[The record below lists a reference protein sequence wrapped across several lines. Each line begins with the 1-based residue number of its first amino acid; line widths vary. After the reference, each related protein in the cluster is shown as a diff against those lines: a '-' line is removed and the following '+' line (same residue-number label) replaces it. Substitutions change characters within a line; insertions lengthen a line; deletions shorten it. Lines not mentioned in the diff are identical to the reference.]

1 MNREELGLEAMG
13 GAVVALLRDRF
24 DERDPTVG
32 RLAALT
38 VRAIARGHTGLDLD
52 APRDLLAGLL
62 GLGERG
68 DDALA
73 DLPDAADCRALLTAS
88 PAVRVLATPDD
99 PAPDDLDDPAAADR
113 PFVLDDALLA
123 TERSH
128 RLERRVVAALDR
140 RRHAAGDLWA
150 EAAARVVDAGYEDQ
164 TRAVRLLLER
174 TPAHGV
180 GVLTGGPG
188 TGKTRTVAA
197 LLGALAA
204 AAEGRDGPA
213 LRIGLAAPT
222 GRAAARLG
230 ESLRGARDVLAA
242 AHGDGA
248 ADLVAGQRPVTVHRL
263 LGVGRDGVARRASGA
278 LDLDVVVVDEVSM
291 LDLELAAAL
300 LDAVPP
306 GCGLVLVGDQFQLQ
320 SVGAGSVL
328 QSLVRGLDRDGG
340 PVAHLTEDK
349 RFRGE
354 DAARLAFVT
363 AVRDGDA
370 DGAVAALADTDAGA
384 VRLVAVEDLGA
395 ATAEVLGPVQ
405 DGLLAARSHAVAGD
419 HGAALDALDGVRVLC
434 AHRQGPAGV
443 ATWAPRLRRALAE
456 AAGEDPDAAEG
467 WALGEPVLLT
477 ANDPVTGLSNGDTGV
492 VVDVGAP
499 ARFAFRGPEGGVVH
513 VSEVALPGV
522 ESGLAV
528 TVHKSQGS
536 EYARVVV
543 VLPPPG
549 SPLATRELLYT
560 AVTRASEAV
569 VLVGTAAAV
578 REAVGTRLVRMGGL
592 ASALAAEAAGAP
604 TSHDAG

>member
-1 MNREELGLEAMG
+1 MNREDLGLEALG
-13 GAVVALLRDRF
+13 DAVVALLRDRF
-24 DERDPTVG
+24 GEGDPTVG

-52 APRDLLAGLL
+52 VPRDMLPGLL
-62 GLGERG
+62 GLGEQG
-68 DDALA
+68 AGTLD
-73 DLPDAADCRALLTAS
+73 DLPDAAAARALLEAS
-88 PAVRVLATPDD
+88 AAVHVLAATDATGD
-99 PAPDDLDDPAAADR
+99 PAPTGR
-113 PFVLDDALLA
+113 PFVLDGPLLA

-128 RLERRVVAALDR
+128 RLERRVVEALVR
-140 RRHAAGDLWA
+140 RRSASVLGSDLWSD
-150 EAAARVVDAGYEDQ
+150 AAARGADAGYEDQ

-174 TPAHGV
+174 TPSHGV

-188 TGKTRTVAA
+188 TGKTRTVAT

-204 AAEGRDGPA
+204 AAEAGDGRA

-242 AHGDGA
+242 AHGDAA
-248 ADLVAGQRPVTVHRL
+248 ADVVAVQRPVTVHRL
-263 LGVGRDGVARRASGA
+263 LSIGRDGVARRASDA

-291 LDLELAAAL
+291 LDLALAAAL
-300 LDAVPP
+300 LDAVPD

-320 SVGAGSVL
+320 SVGVGSVL
-328 QSLVRGLDRDGG
+328 QSLVRGLDGDGG

-363 AVRDGDA
+363 AVRRGDG
-370 DGAVAALADTDAGA
+370 DGAVAALATEGTGA
-384 VRLVAVEDLGA
+384 IRFVAHEDLGA
-395 ATAEVLGPVQ
+395 ASATSTVLDPVR
-405 DGLLAARSHAVAGD
+405 DGLLAARARAEEGD
-419 HGAALDALDGVRVLC
+419 HAGALDALAGVRVLC
-434 AHRQGPAGV
+434 AHRQGSAGV
-443 ATWAPRLRRALAE
+443 ATWAPRLRAALLGAVGE
-456 AAGEDPDAAEG
+456 AGDAAEG
-467 WALGEPVLLT
+467 WMVGEPVLLT
-477 ANDPVTGLSNGDTGV
+477 ANDPATGLSNGDTGV
-492 VVDVGAP
+492 VVDAGEP
-499 ARFAFRGPEGGVVH
+499 ARFAFRGPDGEVIH

-536 EYARVVV
+536 EYDRVVV

-560 AVTRASEAV
+560 AVTRASREV
-569 VLVGTAAAV
+569 VLVGAVEAV
-578 REAVGTRLVRMGGL
+578 RESVDTRLVRMGGL
-592 ASALAAEAAGAP
+592 ASALNAMPPAA
-604 TSHDAG
+604 DAG